1 MERVNEARIIKFTND
16 ITKNPN
22 GNVRI
27 FLWYLQEVL
36 GFIRNAVITPL
47 LILTLFYCLAL
58 KYKLHLKKRCN

>member
-27 FLWYLQEVL
+27 FLWYLQEE
-36 GFIRNAVITPL
+36 I
-47 LILTLFYCLAL
+47 TLFHLISKTPKSL
-58 KYKLHLKKRCN
+58 KINDITSFLL